1 LSGPGARAR
10 ITDAKKKVIKTS
22 AGIIFIPFDLKL
34 LKKLVIFYHIN
45 QDLKLKIFSLHLK
58 IYEIAFFSSE
68 LSFVFLS
75 MVQI

>member
-34 LKKLVIFYHIN
+34 LKKIS
-45 QDLKLKIFSLHLK
+45 D
-58 IYEIAFFSSE
+58 
-68 LSFVFLS
+68 FLS
-75 MVQI
+75 HKSVFKTKNIFFTFKNL